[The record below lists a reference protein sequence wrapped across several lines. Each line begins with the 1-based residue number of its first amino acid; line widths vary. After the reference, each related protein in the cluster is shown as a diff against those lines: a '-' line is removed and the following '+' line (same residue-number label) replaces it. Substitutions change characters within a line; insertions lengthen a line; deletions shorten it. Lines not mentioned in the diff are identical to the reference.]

1 MEKVKMCSFLG
12 HRSIVATT
20 ELKTRLREIIKYL
33 IEEQGIQYFLFGSAS
48 EFDELC
54 LRTLSE
60 LKALYP
66 KIVRVYVRANE
77 RYLTEERKQEL
88 LKIYDDTIMPP
99 DVENAGRASYVKR
112 NQAMIDA
119 SAYCI
124 FYYNANYQ
132 LVSKKSGTKI
142 AFDYA
147 KQRKRNG
154 KDITIINL
162 YEAGNEENN

>member
-1 MEKVKMCSFLG
+1 MCSFLG

-20 ELKTRLREIIKYL
+20 EVKTRLREIIKYL